1 MAYDCHPI
9 APIED
14 YFPFLLILSVFSDCG
29 SDGIPALNT
38 VTRRRKVGSG
48 LECQEYCAGIQGAE
62 YFKWKK
68 VRGGKERMDKCTVF
82 RPEPKSAGA
91 SNLVSN
97 QGTNSKEVL

>member
-1 MAYDCHPI
+1 M
-9 APIED
+9 
-14 YFPFLLILSVFSDCG
+14 
-29 SDGIPALNT
+29 NT
-38 VTRRRKVGSG
+38 VTTKRRVGSG

-68 VRGGKERMDKCTVF
+68 VRGGKERMVKCTVF

-97 QGTNSKEVL
+97 QETTSKRVMSTAERHRRLLINLYLIEIKLICFID

>member
-1 MAYDCHPI
+1 MLKAKCYNDTSCHPS
-9 APIED
+9 
-14 YFPFLLILSVFSDCG
+14 LLILSVCSDCG

-38 VTRRRKVGSG
+38 VTRRRRVGSG

-82 RPEPKSAGA
+82 RLEAKSAGA